1 MKKIINID
9 VTNNAEFII
18 NCAIDKISNLGK
30 EVHINHIEIV
40 WESLTGTHNGTI
52 KLSNLSDFSETEIE
66 TININNSD
74 DSKIIFLLNYLG
86 KIKIEYTA
94 NLIASGEIKLIIYW
108 RKKCN

>member
-1 MKKIINID
+1 MKKIINLD
-9 VTNNAEFII
+9 VTSNEEYLI
-18 NCAIDKISNLGK
+18 NCAIDKISNFGK
-30 EVHINHIEIV
+30 ELEILYLEIV

-52 KLSNLSDFSETEIE
+52 KISNISNYAETEIE

-74 DSKIIFLLNYLG
+74 DSKIVFLLNYLG

>member
-1 MKKIINID
+1 MKKIINLD
-9 VTNNAEFII
+9 VTSNAEFLI
-18 NCAIDKISNLGK
+18 NCTIDKISNYRK
-30 EVHINHIEIV
+30 ELEISHIEIV
-40 WESLTGTHNGTI
+40 WDSLTGTHNGTI
-52 KLSNLSDFSETEIE
+52 KLSNISDYSETEIE

-74 DSKIIFLLNYLG
+74 DSKIVFLLNYLG